1 MLRLRSSGVEMPEVF
16 LGLGS
21 NLRGPAKN
29 IQEALARIRYC
40 VAVEQ
45 LSSLYRTEPVGLLG
59 QPFFLNAVLRGQT
72 SLGPGELLE
81 NLLVVEE
88 EMGRVREVEMGP
100 RTIDIDLLVYDDLMI
115 DTPQLT
121 LPHPRMTERRFV
133 LVPLVE
139 IAPEFQPPGMVKTVS
154 ELLTELTYTE
164 TVEVVA
170 EANWS
175 VYDDEISWP

>member
-1 MLRLRSSGVEMPEVF
+1 MAEVF

-29 IQEALARIRYC
+29 IREALARIRYC
-40 VAVEQ
+40 VTVEQ
-45 LSSLYRTEPVGLLG
+45 LSSLYRTEPVGLSD

-88 EMGRVREVEMGP
+88 EMGRVREVKMGP

-139 IAPEFQPPGMVKTVS
+139 IAPEFQTPGMAKTVS
-154 ELLTELTYTE
+154 ELLTELTCTE
-164 TVEVVA
+164 IVEVVA

>member
-1 MLRLRSSGVEMPEVF
+1 MAEVL

-29 IQEALARIRYC
+29 IREALARIRHF

-45 LSSLYRTEPVGLLG
+45 LSSLYRTEPVGLSD
-59 QPFFLNAVLRGQT
+59 QPFFLNAVLTGQT

-139 IAPEFQPPGMVKTVS
+139 IAPGFQPPGVAKTAS

-170 EANWS
+170 YGNWS
-175 VYDDEISWP
+175 VYDPEVS